1 MKNKIINCA
10 IIVSAVLII
19 FTTPAKCQR
28 QDTMIVRK
36 TNPTGALFRSTF
48 VPGWGQFYNR
58 KYIKSAVIAG
68 IEIYL
73 INEVYHY
80 RHKANIHKD
89 HFTNLANDSTYRQ
102 AEFTRYEKALDKR
115 GNASWFL
122 AATIFFSMFDAFVD
136 AHLSDFDQTDKAFD
150 VYIGPGRS
158 EDIKA
163 VITFNLP

>member
-1 MKNKIINCA
+1 MKNKILNYM
-10 IIVSAVLII
+10 IIASTVLIL
-19 FTTPAKCQR
+19 FTAPAKCQR
-28 QDTMIVRK
+28 QDSVTVRK

-73 INEVYHY
+73 INEVYANA
-80 RHKANIHKD
+80 RKASLHKD
-89 HFTNLANDSTYRQ
+89 HFTSAVSDTAYRD
-102 AEFTRYEKALDKR
+102 AEFARYEKALDKR

-122 AATIFFSMFDAFVD
+122 AATIFFSMFDAYVD

-150 VYIGPGRS
+150 VYIGPGRD

>member
-1 MKNKIINCA
+1 MKNKILNYS
-10 IIVSAVLII
+10 IIVSTVLIL
-19 FTTPAKCQR
+19 FTAPAKCQR
-28 QDTMIVRK
+28 QDSVAVRK
-36 TNPTGALFRSTF
+36 TNPTGALFRSVF

-73 INEVYHY
+73 INEAYHY

-89 HFTNLANDSTYRQ
+89 HFTSAVIDTAYRD
-102 AEFTRYEKALDKR
+102 AEFALYEKALDKR

-122 AATIFFSMFDAFVD
+122 AATIFFSMFDAYVD

-150 VYIGPGRS
+150 VYIGPGRD